1 MRCTSEAICLEI
13 AKTERNFTFL
23 HSQADESVLSGFS
36 GVQVCNPMG
45 HSPSD
50 YCVQGIS
57 LARILELIAIS
68 FSRGSSHHRDRTC
81 VSYVSYTGRQVL
93 YHQCHRQMRRSEFL
107 SFLLDCFQFK
117 ILCTLSRNSEVV
129 NLFPYI
135 IYTNFLSVCMHAKS
149 LQSCPTLCDLVDCRP
164 PGSSVHGI
172 LQARILE

>member
-1 MRCTSEAICLEI
+1 
-13 AKTERNFTFL
+13 
-23 HSQADESVLSGFS
+23 
-36 GVQVCNPMG
+36 
-45 HSPSD
+45 
-50 YCVQGIS
+50 
-57 LARILELIAIS
+57 
-68 FSRGSSHHRDRTC
+68 
-81 VSYVSYTGRQVL
+81 
-93 YHQCHRQMRRSEFL
+93 MRRSEFL

-172 LQARILE
+172 LQARILEWVAMPSSRGLSWPRDQICVSLPLLYWTEGTCIDKRNLAKSVYQNSCLGPSDSA